1 MNFFIQQPEDL
12 DYSMPLEPMRLEVV
26 GEQEVAL
33 KNLLSSLVESHPTK
47 LTKDHKHKLRD
58 CYRVILLN
66 VIYNSIRGVYSAISL
81 ANRAYDKGTYWDSLG
96 LTYRFSKDAIE
107 RLDAEGYITVFK
119 GFYNHVGGFGRLT
132 RIYGTEKLS
141 ETVNAPLI
149 GDYLQ
154 TDVDA
159 EIIELKGFPY
169 GPETL
174 PDDHQDLVRIRA
186 INAFLEGF
194 KWPQKAP
201 MRLVF
206 NGGPVR
212 IGRVYSRFQNMP
224 RRLREELTINGQS
237 TVELDYKANHL
248 MMLLAGE
255 IDPLPND
262 PYTDIALLASTS
274 RDKVKEFFTTSLGAN
289 NEETAFNALKSK
301 RVNRQQFNAL
311 KDATLAS
318 FPSVERALFK
328 DVGAMLQSLEGQI
341 ALDIMY
347 EGIKAGIPVL
357 PVHDSFITT
366 TKHEDW
372 LREQMYVQWMNH
384 VKEGIKTRIDKKT

>member
-1 MNFFIQQPEDL
+1 M
-12 DYSMPLEPMRLEVV
+12 
-26 GEQEVAL
+26 
-33 KNLLSSLVESHPTK
+33 
-47 LTKDHKHKLRD
+47 
-58 CYRVILLN
+58 ILLN
-66 VIYNSIRGVYSAISL
+66 VIYNSIRGTFTGISL
-81 ANRAYDKGTYWDSLG
+81 ANRAYDKGTYWHSLG
-96 LTYRFSKDAIE
+96 LTYTFVTAAIKQLHTDE
-107 RLDAEGYITVFK
+107 YITVFK

-141 ETVNAPLI
+141 EAVNAPLI

-154 TDVDA
+154 TEVDT

-169 GPETL
+169 GPDTL
-174 PDDHQDLVRIRA
+174 PDDHQDLVRLRA
-186 INAFLEGF
+186 INAFLEGY
-194 KWPQKAP
+194 KWPQKAT
-201 MRLVF
+201 MRLVY

-212 IGRVYSRFQNMP
+212 IGRIYSRFQNMP
-224 RRLREELTINGQS
+224 RRLRAELTINGQS

-262 PYTDIALLASTS
+262 PYTDIALLASTT

-301 RVNRQQFNAL
+301 RVNRQQFNVL
-311 KDATLAS
+311 KDATLAL
-318 FPSVERALFK
+318 FPSIERALFK

-347 EGIKAGIPVL
+347 EGTKVGIPVL
-357 PVHDSFITT
+357 PVHDSFITLT
-366 TKHEDW
+366 THEEW
-372 LREQMYVQWMNH
+372 LREQMYVQWMKH
-384 VKEGIKTRIDKKT
+384 VKEEVKTRVEKKT